1 MNNDQKH
8 MIIRKATRAD
18 ARQIAEIIVEDWKNA
33 YRAFKSTWSLGN
45 TLLWWFSCR
54 HFVDN

>member
-1 MNNDQKH
+1 
-8 MIIRKATRAD
+8 MISERIMRPGDFMRKWAGKC
-18 ARQIAEIIVEDWKNA
+18 IKPVLINVER

-45 TLLWWFSCR
+45 TLLWWFSCH